1 MIVLHSVN
9 LSMYEIKGGYQ
20 SQVDKMNCMKT
31 YTYSIKYRHVPG
43 TRFTF
48 AKKDPTN
55 TLKFSS
61 ELKVYLKSRL
71 NILV

>member
-31 YTYSIKYRHVPG
+31 YTYSIKYCHVPG

-48 AKKDPTN
+48 AKKHPTN